1 MQSGQRRGRWDPNDL
16 DQRPQW
22 GILARL
28 VDYGWRHRGPMAGA
42 FLTMVGATIS
52 AMVIPRILG
61 SAIDEAFESG
71 LRSQFAVL
79 ALAILAFSALKAGF
93 SYGQSYLSE
102 AVSQKAAYDLRNDF
116 FRKLQR
122 LSFGFHDGQQTGNL
136 MSKATADVEACRRFI
151 SMGLIRGSSTVL
163 TLGAV
168 TAVMMAANWRLGL
181 VCLVFVPML
190 VWRSLY
196 MSRRLRRT
204 WMQVQMETGNMTT
217 VLQENIAGVRLVK
230 SFGAGGLE
238 ERKFEER
245 AASLAELTYS
255 AARLFASQS
264 SLMTFIFTAAIG
276 AILWFGGRE
285 VIAGRLTPGNLAAF
299 IMYMGILMMPV
310 RMIGFLIMTLSR
322 ASSAGQRILDVLD
335 AESPV
340 KEKPGAVPLT
350 DVAGRVRFEHVSLS
364 YGQAGIP
371 ALDDANIDVQP
382 GQLVAVL
389 GAPGSGK
396 SSIVHLIPRFYDVT
410 EGRITVDGTDVRD
423 VTLAS
428 LRKNVGVVLQDV
440 FIFGATVRDNIAYGA
455 DGASPEEIVRASK
468 IAQLHGFVES
478 LPAGYDT
485 WVGQRG
491 VTLSGGQR
499 QRLAIARTILL
510 DPPILILDDSTSSVD
525 MGTEYLIQAALAEV
539 IKGRTTFVIAHRL
552 STVRKADVILVL
564 DAGRIAE
571 RGSHAEL
578 MEQDGFYRRIH
589 DLQITPAEGAVSA
602 GGPAAVEGGDG

>member
-1 MQSGQRRGRWDPNDL
+1 
-16 DQRPQW
+16 
-22 GILARL
+22 
-28 VDYGWRHRGPMAGA
+28 MAGA
-42 FLTMVGATIS
+42 FLTMVGATLS

-71 LRSQFAVL
+71 LRSQFVVL
-79 ALAILAFSALKAGF
+79 ALAILAFSALRAGF
-93 SYGQSYLSE
+93 SYGQTYLSE

-116 FRKLQR
+116 FRKLQN
-122 LSFGFHDGQQTGNL
+122 LSFGFHDRQQTGNL

-151 SMGLIRGSSTVL
+151 SMGLIRGTSTLL
-163 TLGAV
+163 TLGVV
-168 TAVMMAANWRLGL
+168 TAIMLAANWRLGL

-230 SFGAGGLE
+230 SFGAGDLE

-245 AASLAELTYS
+245 ATALADLTYS
-255 AARLFASQS
+255 ATRLFASQG

-285 VIAGRLTPGNLAAF
+285 VVAGRLTPGDLAAF

-340 KEKPGAVPLT
+340 QEKPGAVPLT
-350 DVAGRVRFEHVSLS
+350 DVAGHVRFENVSLS
-364 YGQAGIP
+364 YSQAGV
-371 ALDDANIDVQP
+371 AAVDDVDLDVQP

-396 SSIVHLIPRFYDVT
+396 SSVVHLIPRFYDVT
-410 EGRITVDGTDVRD
+410 EGRITVDGMDVRD

-428 LRKNVGVVLQDV
+428 LRRNVGVVLQDV
-440 FIFGATVRDNIAYGA
+440 FVFGATIRDNIAYGA
-455 DGASPEEIVRASK
+455 DSASLEEVVRASE
-468 IAQLHGFVES
+468 IAQFHEFVEG
-478 LPAGYDT
+478 LPNGYDT
-485 WVGQRG
+485 WVGERG

-499 QRLAIARTILL
+499 QRLAIARTILI

-525 MGTEYLIQAALAEV
+525 MGTEYQIQAALAEV

-552 STVRKADVILVL
+552 STVREADVILIL
-564 DAGRIAE
+564 DAGKIVE

-578 MEQDGFYRRIH
+578 MEYDSFYRRIH
-589 DLQITPAEGAVSA
+589 DLQLTPAEGAVSVGDSVAAA
-602 GGPAAVEGGDG
+602 GGDA

>member
-16 DQRPQW
+16 DQRTQW

-230 SFGAGGLE
+230 SFGAGGQGNRILVGISFGQ
-238 ERKFEER
+238 RVTPHF
-245 AASLAELTYS
+245 
-255 AARLFASQS
+255 ARGRVTNPPLRRLMFQS
-264 SLMTFIFTAAIG
+264 
-276 AILWFGGRE
+276 
-285 VIAGRLTPGNLAAF
+285 
-299 IMYMGILMMPV
+299 
-310 RMIGFLIMTLSR
+310 LSR
-322 ASSAGQRILDVLD
+322 LNAIALRRR
-335 AESPV
+335 
-340 KEKPGAVPLT
+340 PGGAQ
-350 DVAGRVRFEHVSLS
+350 VRGE
-364 YGQAGIP
+364 GG
-371 ALDDANIDVQP
+371 
-382 GQLVAVL
+382 LV
-389 GAPGSGK
+389 G
-396 SSIVHLIPRFYDVT
+396 
-410 EGRITVDGTDVRD
+410 
-423 VTLAS
+423 
-428 LRKNVGVVLQDV
+428 
-440 FIFGATVRDNIAYGA
+440 GA
-455 DGASPEEIVRASK
+455 DLLRRETLRVSELPDDLYIHGSDRGDPLVRWA
-468 IAQLHGFVES
+468 
-478 LPAGYDT
+478 
-485 WVGQRG
+485 
-491 VTLSGGQR
+491 
-499 QRLAIARTILL
+499 
-510 DPPILILDDSTSSVD
+510 
-525 MGTEYLIQAALAEV
+525 
-539 IKGRTTFVIAHRL
+539 
-552 STVRKADVILVL
+552 
-564 DAGRIAE
+564 
-571 RGSHAEL
+571 
-578 MEQDGFYRRIH
+578 
-589 DLQITPAEGAVSA
+589 
-602 GGPAAVEGGDG
+602 